1 MARSGRPTVI
11 ISPIGCRPPSRL
23 RRRCLSCS
31 LSTIREGL
39 TIVEVN
45 GIMGPLVRFPEVW
58 RRITSRI
65 ATRRRSEPPEHRVAF
80 AVGLI
85 ALGAKIAKAD
95 GVVTVDE
102 VNAFKEVFKVPEGE
116 TKIVADMFN
125 LAKLDVAG
133 YETYAE
139 RLATMFRGNRKLL
152 EDVLDGLFHIAK
164 SDGVL
169 HSREEQVLAAVA
181 KRFGM
186 TDTEFAHVKTRHVID
201 AKRNP

>member
-1 MARSGRPTVI
+1 MSCI
-11 ISPIGCRPPSRL
+11 I
-23 RRRCLSCS
+23 LSHN
-31 LSTIREGL
+31 REGL
-39 TIVEVN
+39 TIVELN
-45 GIMGPLVRFPEVW
+45 SVRGKLLRFSEAW
-58 RRITSRI
+58 RRITSWI
-65 ATRRRSEPPEHRVAF
+65 STRRRLEPPEHRVAF

-85 ALGAKIAKAD
+85 ALGAKMAKAD
-95 GVVTVDE
+95 GVVTMDE

-116 TKIVADMFN
+116 MKIVADMFN

-169 HSREEQVLAAVA
+169 HSREEQFLAAVA

-186 TDTEFAHVKTRHVID
+186 TDTEFAHVKARHVID